1 MVGQRLYS
9 QNFTVMETMAAVA
22 FYYVLIVTVFDFL
35 LKRLESYL
43 DVTRR
48 KVTRP
53 IDSEMQRLA
62 TQTRPVIVRSAVDN
76 PQPALQASNC
86 TKPITMWKCSGPSAC
101 KFSRERWFQ

>member
-9 QNFTVMETMAAVA
+9 QNFLVMETMAAVA

-62 TQTRPVIVRSAVDN
+62 TQTRPAIVRSAVDN
-76 PQPALQASNC
+76 RSRRCRRQNC
-86 TKPITMWKCSGPSAC
+86 TKPITTWKCSGPSAC
-101 KFSRERWFQ
+101 KFSRERWSR